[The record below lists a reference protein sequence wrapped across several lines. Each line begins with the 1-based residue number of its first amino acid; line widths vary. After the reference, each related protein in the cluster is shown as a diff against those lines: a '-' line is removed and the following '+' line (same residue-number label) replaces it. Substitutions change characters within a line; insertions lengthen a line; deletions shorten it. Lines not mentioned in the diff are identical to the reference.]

1 MSCSASL
8 FLEAHYTFFL
18 TKVYRVEPPIS
29 SSTISHLPCHMIPV
43 TSTSPNHSSPIAIEI
58 SQGSSGEYEDVAV
71 NSLSSS
77 KSTYAFNQP
86 QDNIK
91 ADHGYPTHYNIPPM
105 VFVPTSETSEHETTE
120 PVEDIGPIHNPKSS
134 TINTSSTSPVD
145 QIQNVGTIMAENN
158 AMLLQDAPV
167 STQHKYVDCH
177 TQQQSSSN
185 HQTNNNVYHQLSGHS
200 ISDTN
205 ESTLSYENT
214 FNPLR

>member
-1 MSCSASL
+1 MILITRCL
-8 FLEAHYTFFL
+8 LK
-18 TKVYRVEPPIS
+18 KVFRVEPPIS

-43 TSTSPNHSSPIAIEI
+43 TSTSPNNSSPIAIEI
-58 SQGSSGEYEDVAV
+58 SQGSSGEYDDVAV
-71 NSLSSS
+71 NS

-91 ADHGYPTHYNIPPM
+91 TDHGYPTHYNIPPM
-105 VFVPTSETSEHETTE
+105 VFVPTSENSEHETIE
-120 PVEDIGPIHNPKSS
+120 PVENIGPIHDPKSS

-145 QIQNVGTIMAENN
+145 QNQNVGTIMAENN
-158 AMLLQDAPV
+158 AMLLQDAPI

-177 TQQQSSSN
+177 TQQQSSSS
-185 HQTNNNVYHQLSGHS
+185 HQTNNNVYHQHSSHS

-205 ESTLSYENT
+205 ESTVSYENT

>member
-1 MSCSASL
+1 
-8 FLEAHYTFFL
+8 
-18 TKVYRVEPPIS
+18 
-29 SSTISHLPCHMIPV
+29 MIPV

-58 SQGSSGEYEDVAV
+58 SQTSSGEYDDVAV

-77 KSTYAFNQP
+77 KSTYACGQP
-86 QDNIK
+86 QDNVK

-185 HQTNNNVYHQLSGHS
+185 HQTNNNVYHQHSSHS